1 MREHT
6 ANPPGALRL
15 ALIAATL
22 LGTGLAGPA
31 WAAECEAFAGAALPG
46 DGTVTAA
53 ERIAAGA
60 YTAPNGQTYR
70 NLPAFC
76 RIAATLRP
84 SSDSDIKV
92 EVWLPEGAAWNGRYN
107 GTGNGGYAGSIVYGA
122 LAGGVQ
128 LGFATAN
135 TDQGTAPSTS
145 TEGRPLIGRPQ
156 KWIDFA
162 YRATHLMTVAAK
174 QVVQTFYGRPPQYS
188 YFSGCS
194 DGGFQGF
201 HEVQDFPED
210 YDGVLAGAPA
220 NNRTHNQSSL
230 VWLYSLTHAS
240 PEALIPRDK
249 ADLITRSVVAACVT
263 ESGGLPTDPYL
274 TDPRA
279 CRWDP
284 AEIQCAEG
292 AADTSQ
298 CLNAEQVNA
307 ARLIYDGPRNPR
319 TGRRIYV
326 GLTRGS
332 ESGHSIDWPVLERV
346 PTAAVPNPPDEP
358 LFNGLVHWALGPNWT
373 WRDFDFDRQVDQIDQ
388 VLAEL
393 INANDPDLS
402 RFQARGGKLLGY
414 HGWSDALVPTLDHVN
429 YYLRVVEAQR
439 RGQGNGGDEGSRNP
453 DAEPVIQGPE
463 GSGYQGETNTL
474 AAAAG
479 NAGRAALRQTRDFY
493 RLFLVPGMGH
503 CSSGPGP
510 NQFGNVVPS
519 PVPADPEH
527 NALLALQ
534 RWVEQGVAP
543 TRIVAT
549 KYVNDQPANGVQA
562 TRPLCPFPQVARYRG
577 QGDPNDAASFDC
589 VQGSDYETQA
599 PAPEYLR

>member
-1 MREHT
+1 MDYSIER
-6 ANPPGALRL
+6 PPGALRL
-15 ALIAATL
+15 AML
-22 LGTGLAGPA
+22 LAGLFSAGPVL
-31 WAAECEAFAGAALPG
+31 AAECEGFAGATLPG
-46 DGTVTAA
+46 EGTVTIA
-53 ERIAAGA
+53 ERIPAGS
-60 YTAPNGQTYR
+60 YTAPNGQTFQ

-84 SSDSDIKV
+84 SPDSDIKV
-92 EVWLPEGAAWNGRYN
+92 EFWLPEGAAWNGRYN

-145 TEGRPLIGRPQ
+145 TEGRALIGRPQ

-174 QVVQTFYGRPPQYS
+174 QVVATYYAQPPQYS
-188 YFSGCS
+188 YFTGCS
-194 DGGFQGF
+194 NGGFQAF
-201 HEVQDFPED
+201 HEVQQFPED

-220 NNRTHNQSSL
+220 NNRTHSQSAS
-230 VWLYSLTHAS
+230 VWLYDQTHRP

-249 ADLITRSVVAACVT
+249 AELITRSVLAACAGQA
-263 ESGGLPTDPYL
+263 GGLPSDPYL

-284 AEIQCAEG
+284 AEIQCAEDAG
-292 AADTSQ
+292 DTGQ
-298 CLNAEQVNA
+298 CLTPPQVKA
-307 ARLIYDGPRNPR
+307 ARAIYEGVRNPR
-319 TGRRIYV
+319 TGRRIYA

-332 ESGHSIDWPVLERV
+332 ESGHSLDWPVLERV
-346 PTAAVPNPPDEP
+346 PTAAQPNPPDET
-358 LFNGLVHWALGPNWT
+358 LFNGLAQWVFGPNWS
-373 WRDFDFDRQVDQIDQ
+373 WRDFDYDVQVDQIDQ
-388 VLAEL
+388 VLATL

-402 RFQARGGKLLGY
+402 RFQARGGKLMGY
-414 HGWSDALVPTLDHVN
+414 HGWSDALVPVLDHVN
-429 YYLRVVEAQR
+429 YYLRVIETQRKGNKTARPQGAADPDSEA
-439 RGQGNGGDEGSRNP
+439 
-453 DAEPVIQGPE
+453 VIQGPD
-463 GSGYQGETNTL
+463 YPGETNTM
-474 AAAAG
+474 AAAG
-479 NAGRAALRQTRDFY
+479 GPGRAALRRTQDFY

-510 NQFGNVVPS
+510 NQFGNVTPS
-519 PVPADPEH
+519 PAPADAEH

-534 RWVEQGVAP
+534 RWVEEGVAP
-543 TRIVAT
+543 QRLTAT
-549 KYVNDQPANGVQA
+549 KYVGDLPANGVQA

-577 QGDPNDAASFDC
+577 QGEATEAASFEC
-589 VQGSDYETQA
+589 VAGPDYETQA